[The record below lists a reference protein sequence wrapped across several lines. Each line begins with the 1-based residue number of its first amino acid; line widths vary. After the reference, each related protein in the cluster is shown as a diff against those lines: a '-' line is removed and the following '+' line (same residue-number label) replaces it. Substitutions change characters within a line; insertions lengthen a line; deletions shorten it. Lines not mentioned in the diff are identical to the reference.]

1 MKEYIDRI
9 LSLPMAQKTG
19 ILVAGI
25 ALLLAL
31 DYTFLYS
38 GQSLQISTVSNEVT
52 SLRAER
58 DKKKVLMADP
68 AKLQA
73 ERQQLEGML
82 KEALAQL
89 PERKEIPDLLTNIS
103 TKAREAGLEILLFR
117 PRAENFQDFYAEVPV
132 DILVRG
138 GFHNVVTFFDE
149 VGRLTRLVNINNIE
163 LKNPKV
169 NEDQMSLEATSIAIT
184 FRFLDEAERAKIAAQ
199 KAAKAKK

>member
-9 LSLPMAQKTG
+9 LSLPTAQKTG

-25 ALLLAL
+25 VLLLAL

-38 GQSLQISTVSNEVT
+38 GQSLQISTVSDEVT

-58 DKKKVLMADP
+58 DKKKALVADP

-73 ERQQLEGML
+73 ERQQREGML

-89 PERKEIPDLLTNIS
+89 PEQKEIPDLLTNIS

-117 PRAENFQDFYAEVPV
+117 PRAESFQDFYAEVPV

-169 NEDQMSLEATSIAIT
+169 NEDQVSLEAASLAIT